1 MVTDDVAYAEVFEI
15 LSYMNKK
22 TVMKI
27 PLEVLQYIKENR
39 NITYISKINPNNI
52 FNPKNIS
59 KEAKNIL
66 ACIDLEYLASDES
79 RKEKLKIYKENER
92 KYQEELSKKYKFN
105 DMFDS
110 KDKEVQNEFVDHI
123 SLVEYKEK
131 NWYQKIFARILKI
144 FRKN

>member
-52 FNPKNIS
+52 FNPENIS

-123 SLVEYKEK
+123 SLVKYKEK